1 MAAASSF
8 KQSVKRTLQV
18 PVLNAPLRLLRPFA
32 PLLPRYLKIRLPIVG
47 RVKLHRGLP
56 KPVTLLSDGC
66 DPITSRLYW
75 MGVDGYEGQTL
86 RVFLKL
92 LDGCRCFIDAGANV
106 GFFALVAA
114 VENPERKVHAFEPVP
129 RIRERL
135 ERNAAANAVSN
146 VRADARALG
155 KESGSATLYVPREPS
170 PLSASLRE
178 DFQPGN
184 EPVVVSVTTLDA
196 YAAEQRLPKI
206 DLLKVDTE
214 GTEPDVLIGGDETI
228 CRDRPPILVEV
239 LPKQTELKM
248 QHWTEKNKY
257 VRYQIMEPLDNSGQI
272 LAPRATFTNHAT
284 IENPNWLLL
293 PSERMQE
300 IEALLEA

>member
-1 MAAASSF
+1 MEVKHDSWFRSST
-8 KQSVKRTLQV
+8 RTH
-18 PVLNAPLRLLRPFA
+18 PRPFA
-32 PLLPRYLKIRLPIVG
+32 PLLPHYLKIRLPIVG
-47 RVKLHRGLP
+47 RVKLRRGLP
-56 KPVTLLSDGC
+56 KPVTLLSDGR

-75 MGVDGYEGQTL
+75 MGVDGYEGPTL

-106 GFFALVAA
+106 GVFALVAA
-114 VENPERKVHAFEPVP
+114 VENPKRKVHAFEPVP

-135 ERNAAANAVSN
+135 ERNAAANAASN

-155 KESGSATLYVPREPS
+155 KESGTATLYVPREPS

-178 DFQPGN
+178 DFQLGN
-184 EPVVVSVTTLDA
+184 EPVAVSVTTLDA

-206 DLLKVDTE
+206 DLLKLDTE

-228 CRDRPPILVEV
+228 YRDRPPILVEV
-239 LPKQTELKM
+239 LPKQTEMKM
-248 QHWTEKNKY
+248 QHWTEKKKY
-257 VRYQIMEPLDNSGQI
+257 VRYQIMDPLDNAGQI

-284 IENPNWLLL
+284 FENPNWLLL
-293 PSERMQE
+293 PSERVRE
-300 IEALLEA
+300 IEALIEA